1 MIKKNKTRGNLSQS
15 KILKLYHVYR
25 FLLGYLGLIITMALE
40 RRLFLLAVIL
50 LHSMNYS
57 NAVKD
62 KKYIQEVSTG
72 KGELIVLEC

>member
-1 MIKKNKTRGNLSQS
+1 
-15 KILKLYHVYR
+15 
-25 FLLGYLGLIITMALE
+25 MALE

-50 LHSMNYS
+50 LHLMNYS